1 MFNRSF
7 RLGDSLDDYCS
18 RCHGIKTHAIVSL
31 AEAQPHRV
39 RCQDCN
45 SEHDFR
51 HAKGG
56 RPKKDPRKSLVQKLL
71 DDMQDTP
78 AASAKPRAGLRR
90 KPVGAE

>member
-31 AEAQPHRV
+31 AEAQPLRV
-39 RCQDCN
+39 RCHDCH
-45 SEHDFR
+45 SEHDYR
-51 HAKGG
+51 HGKGG

-71 DDMQDTP
+71 DDMQDAP
-78 AASAKPRAGLRR
+78 ASGAKPRAITRS
-90 KPVGAE
+90 KPVGAD